1 MANLLFVDDEQY
13 IIMGMKRLFKAL
25 ASELEIDYAT
35 SGKEALS
42 KIQSK
47 NFDVIIT
54 DLFMPE
60 IDGIE
65 LLEKVKE
72 TQPNTV
78 RIIMTGHIDASL
90 EKMKNDLAH
99 IILSKPIR
107 NEALIDTIRNCIYN
121 KEKFKQQ

>member
-1 MANLLFVDDEQY
+1 MANLLFVDDEQF

-25 ASELEIDYAT
+25 ASEMEIEYAT

-47 NFDVIIT
+47 NFDVVIT

-72 TQPNTV
+72 SQPNTV
-78 RIIMTGHIDASL
+78 RIMMTGHIDSSL
-90 EKMKNDLAH
+90 EKLKNDIAH
-99 IILSKPIR
+99 IILSKPIK
-107 NEALIDTIRNCIYN
+107 NDALIDTIRNCISN
-121 KEKFKQQ
+121 KEKFLQQ

>member
-1 MANLLFVDDEQY
+1 MANLLFVDDEQF

-78 RIIMTGHIDASL
+78 RIIMTGHIDASF